1 MCRELWILRRR
12 NHQFT
17 PVVKLTPSNYYWPW
31 IISLILGNYLANV
44 YIDYKEAC
52 VKYCGW
58 IKSNS
63 SSRKKKFKYS
73 TVAAKFL
80 RSSFKCKILGWLE
93 SSFGFFCT
101 TWKTELLFFNSF
113 YWNTWAIY
121 LKTKKKLAVVFGCTW
136 VAYRINSP
144 TRHQTCALDNGSTES

>member
-17 PVVKLTPSNYYWPW
+17 PVVKLTQSNYYWPW

-63 SSRKKKFKYS
+63 SSRKKNFKYS

-93 SSFGFFCT
+93 SSFGFFHNPIPS
-101 TWKTELLFFNSF
+101 LVLFRIEDVLMPFPF
-113 YWNTWAIY
+113 RPWDW
-121 LKTKKKLAVVFGCTW
+121 GCPGW
-136 VAYRINSP
+136 GAGMQDDLRNAYDHLGSSP
-144 TRHQTCALDNGSTES
+144 